1 MKLMIA
7 SDLHGSAYYAGKLLD
22 AFRTEAPEKLLLL
35 GDLLY
40 HGPRN
45 ALPRDYDCMAV
56 AEMLGTLRDRITAV
70 RGNCEAEVDQ
80 MMLDFPCLGDYTL
93 VVDESTTLLLTH
105 GHLNLGTV
113 VAGLPAG
120 SFVFSGHSHI
130 KGIGPQAAPAFVRD
144 AASFPGSRRAG
155 DSADDGRRDS
165 EGGGGGVTG
174 ECGGSDGPAPAITFV
189 NPGSIGHPKDGS
201 ASYALYERGAVKLR
215 ML

>member
-1 MKLMIA
+1 MRYLIA
-7 SDLHGSAYYAGKLLD
+7 SDIHGALPAAEALMER
-22 AFRTEAPEKLLLL
+22 FREEGADRLLLL

-45 ALPRDYDCMAV
+45 PLPTGYAPAEV
-56 AEMLGTLRDRITAV
+56 ARLLNRYADRITAV

-93 VVDESTTLLLTH
+93 VVDEGTTLLLTH

-144 AASFPGSRRAG
+144 AFPAADVPATRPTTDAETARVAGAEWPANAAAAMTRPPPSPSSTPGASATQRTALPATRST
-155 DSADDGRRDS
+155 SA
-165 EGGGGGVTG
+165 
-174 ECGGSDGPAPAITFV
+174 AP
-189 NPGSIGHPKDGS
+189 
-201 ASYALYERGAVKLR
+201 
-215 ML
+215 